1 MEKIAESESR
11 RNHRSFWQNP
21 VYKSEVKMCEVDIIY
36 KILYYTTSESGGKH
50 LHIGSKVTKDRIFC
64 TTVVGENQDS

>member
-1 MEKIAESESR
+1 
-11 RNHRSFWQNP
+11 
-21 VYKSEVKMCEVDIIY
+21 MCEVDIIY

-64 TTVVGENQDS
+64 TTVVGENQDSWGASIGFRKSGKQS